1 GAKQFFEK
9 KTVSE
14 TTMIASAYWRMTSN
28 QRPYR
33 AGFFQKTVA
42 SSARLCYTHYRLTIT
57 INQSEKGQKIYD
69 FE

>member
-1 GAKQFFEK
+1 RKHENHPKTHKTGGAKQFFEK

-33 AGFFQKTVA
+33 AVFFQKTVA
-42 SSARLCYTHYRLTIT
+42 SSARLWYTFAVI
-57 INQSEKGQKIYD
+57 
-69 FE
+69 